1 MAKVQIPEMI
11 SNFNIYSGGNALMGI
26 TGEVTMPTMTAMT
39 STVSGPGVLGEYETP
54 VPGHFSEIEQAI
66 PFRILYEDAFRL
78 ITVGEVTEVTLRNS
92 MQGTDGQGNIIQTP
106 MRIVMRGRCKKVESG
121 KMKVGDGMGATITLG
136 LVYLLIEVDGNSKIE
151 LDKLNQ
157 VYKIDG
163 KDQLADIKRM
173 C

>member
-1 MAKVQIPEMI
+1 MARVQIPEMI
-11 SNFNIYSGGNALMGI
+11 SNFNVYSAGSAMIGV

-54 VPGHFSEIEQAI
+54 VPGHFSEIEQTI
-66 PFRILYEDAFRL
+66 PFRTLYADAFKM

-106 MRIVMRGRCKKVESG
+106 MRIVMRGRCKKIESG
-121 KMKVGDGMGATITLG
+121 KVKVGNGMDAAITLG
-136 LVYLLIEVDGNSKIE
+136 LIYLLVEVDGNSKIE